1 MPAPP
6 MLPPAAPEPLG
17 PGAARPADA
26 GLAAAGSG
34 LAKLSVLVLSGRF
47 ERVHYALVM
56 ASAAVAIG
64 IPTTLFFTNAALHAL
79 TSDADGPGWRAL
91 AADGGRDGGAVDD
104 ARRARGV
111 AGFEEL
117 LAACAELGV
126 RLIACEMGLRAVG
139 LAAADLRAD
148 VPIEVA
154 GAVTFLA
161 DAAAAGAMLTL

>member
-1 MPAPP
+1 MPTPP
-6 MLPPAAPEPLG
+6 TLPPAAPEPGG
-17 PGAARPADA
+17 P
-26 GLAAAGSG
+26 AAGRG
-34 LAKLSVLVLSGRF
+34 LDKLSVLVLSGRF

-56 ASAAVAIG
+56 ASAAAAIG
-64 IPTTLFFTNAALHAL
+64 MPATLFFTDAALRAL
-79 TSDADGPGWRAL
+79 TSGAAGVPGWRAL

-117 LAACAELGV
+117 LSACAELGV

-139 LAAADLRAD
+139 LAAAELRAD

-161 DAAAAGAMLTL
+161 DASAAGAMLAL